1 MKKCVTILCLSVV
14 ALFAFAAC
22 TPSTNGSGQAVQ
34 PVQED
39 VDGVFHQF
47 DNLGFSVV
55 FPEFWEGKYGT
66 EELSTEVDSG
76 IAHFV
81 SLYHIATRQEIGEGR
96 LLTLGRAV
104 GEYRTYDDDELFMLN
119 GLILSQT
126 GGYTYFATFPT
137 DVQHN
142 FSDPSS
148 GSSAEYLEMVG
159 HWEPSHWDFLVDSF
173 RLID

>member
-14 ALFAFAAC
+14 ALLAFAAC
-22 TPSTNGSGQAVQ
+22 TPSTSSSRQAVQ

-39 VDGVFHQF
+39 VNGVFQQF

-55 FPEFWEGKYGT
+55 FPAFWEGKYGT
-66 EELSTEVDSG
+66 EELSTELYNG

-104 GEYRTYDDDELFMLN
+104 GEHFTYDEPPIMAGGSIFLA
-119 GLILSQT
+119 QT
-126 GGYTYFATFPT
+126 GGYTYFVNFPS

-142 FSDPSS
+142 HSDPNSE
-148 GSSAEYLEMVG
+148 SSAEYLEMVG